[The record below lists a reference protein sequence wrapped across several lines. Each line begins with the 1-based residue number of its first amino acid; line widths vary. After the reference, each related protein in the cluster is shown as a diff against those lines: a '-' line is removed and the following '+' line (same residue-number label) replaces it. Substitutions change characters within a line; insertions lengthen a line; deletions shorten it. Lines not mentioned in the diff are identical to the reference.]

1 MITKETVKK
10 LERLELIRLY
20 WKLKQQKYSYE
31 DSVVYLNDD
40 AKETYNDI
48 LNDVSI
54 VVDEL
59 RARRVWDIT

>member
-54 VVDEL
+54 VVDDL
-59 RARRVWDIT
+59 RARRVWNIT

>member
-20 WKLKQQKYSYE
+20 WKLKQQKYLYE
-31 DSVVYLNDD
+31 DSVVYLNND

>member
-31 DSVVYLNDD
+31 DSVVYLNND